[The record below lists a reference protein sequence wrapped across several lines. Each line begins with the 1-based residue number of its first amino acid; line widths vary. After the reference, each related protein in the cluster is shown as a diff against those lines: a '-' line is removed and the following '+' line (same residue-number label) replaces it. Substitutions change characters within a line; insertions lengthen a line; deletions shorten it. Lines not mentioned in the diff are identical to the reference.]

1 MKFSIDSRII
11 QMFPNVKIGVLIA
24 CNIDNSSEQQ
34 NVFNLLRR
42 AEKDAREK
50 YQLEGLATLP
60 KIADWREAYRKFG
73 FKPSSFRSSIEA
85 IIRRILQ
92 GKSLPSIN
100 SIVDVYNVISIEYML
115 PVGGDDIDQIG
126 GDIILT
132 IADGTER
139 FIMLGSEKSEEIK
152 KGEVIYR
159 DDKEVLCRA
168 WNYREC
174 NKSKITI
181 NTKNICLVVE
191 GLEHTSEEEILK
203 ALSRLKE
210 LLTPLCKGA
219 FQEFLLHK
227 DNLEAF
233 F

>member
-1 MKFSIDSRII
+1 MKFSIDPRII

-24 CNIDNSSEQQ
+24 HNMENSNEQQ
-34 NVFNLLRR
+34 NVYNLLRR

-50 YQLEGLATLP
+50 YQLEGLITLP

-85 IIRRILQ
+85 LMRRILQ

-100 SIVDVYNVISIEYML
+100 SIVDIYNVISIEYTL
-115 PVGGDDIDQIG
+115 PVGGDDIDQIDG
-126 GDIILT
+126 GIILT

-139 FIMLGSEKSEEIK
+139 FIMLGSDKFEEIK
-152 KGEVIYR
+152 KSEVIYR

-174 NKSKITI
+174 NKSKITT
-181 NTKNICLVVE
+181 NTKNVCLVVE
-191 GLEHTSEEEILK
+191 GLEHSSEEEILK
-203 ALSRLKE
+203 GLSRLRE
-210 LLTPLCKGA
+210 LLTPLCKGT
-219 FQEFLLHK
+219 FQEFLLNK
-227 DNLEAF
+227 NNLEVF